1 MEATPENL
9 ENPQGSRSWIAARAG
24 ADDALVRDLTGP
36 QREAVLCTQGPLLV
50 LAAAGSGKTRV
61 ITRRI
66 AHLLATGVKPWQ
78 ILALTFTNK
87 AAGEMRERIGKL
99 LEETAGGGGAV
110 RGLTVTTFH
119 SLCARLLRKY
129 AEAAGLKPDFTI
141 YDSDDQSKLCKKVIE
156 QLQLSTAN
164 FPPRS
169 VLSAVSRAKNE
180 LMDAES
186 FAARATDFSSKNI
199 ARVYKAYSAALRA
212 ANAVDFDD
220 LLLLTAR
227 TLERNAQVRG
237 ECQARWRYLL
247 VDEYQDTNRAQFL
260 IAAMIAG
267 DGERAS
273 GGELPAS
280 SLPGVE
286 DEEEGEGTGGT
297 PVPRDGIGKKVG
309 PNICV
314 VGDPDQA
321 IYGWR
326 GADISNILDFERSY
340 PGCRVITLGENFRST
355 APILEAADTLIRHN
369 KRRKHKDLFTS
380 RKGGEKPE
388 AILTSNEKAEARVV
402 ADWLKARHEA
412 GAAWRDMAIFYR
424 TNSLSRVMEESLR
437 AFNVPYSIARGTAFY
452 DREEVRSA
460 LAYLRIVANPA
471 DGVSLSRIINVPARG
486 ISKAT
491 QDVLEAFAERDEMPL
506 MEACRGAGGVAELNA
521 RAQAAVAKFVAMVDA
536 WTGGGTFM
544 GSDISGSL
552 ADLVDR
558 IIRESGLRAMYV
570 AQANTSKSETD
581 AERVDNLDELV
592 SSARQFEQE
601 YDAAADAAN
610 DPLAADGLVE
620 TPPLLAMLRAYLESI
635 ALVADADSVDPTQ
648 GSVTLMTLHAA
659 KGLEFDSVAMIGMEE
674 GLLPHSRAISMP
686 VAGDAELE
694 EERRL
699 CFVGITRAM
708 RRLLMTSAKYRTIRG
723 VPERTIPSRFLG
735 EIPERG
741 LIVSDQSETFAE
753 DYDAPA
759 GGWGV
764 DTGRYS
770 PPRGGGFSAVS
781 PSSGASSGSGS
792 SSGASRGPA
801 GEFPVGSKVRHPQFG
816 LGIVE
821 SISGGPSPRAVIK
834 FKDVGSKT
842 MVLEYARLVRVQG

>member
-1 MEATPENL
+1 MLETPENTD
-9 ENPQGSRSWIAARAG
+9 NFTPHRPWTAPRQ
-24 ADDALVRDLTGP
+24 ADGEALVRDLTPP
-36 QREAVLCTQGPLLV
+36 QREAVLHGEGPVLV

-66 AHLLATGVKPWQ
+66 AHLLGQGVKPWQ

-87 AAGEMRERIGKL
+87 AAGEMRERISKL
-99 LEETAGGGGAV
+99 LDETSGGPV

-119 SLCARLLRKY
+119 ALCARLLRKY

-156 QLQLSTAN
+156 GLQLSTAN

-169 VLSAVSRAKNE
+169 VLSAISRAKNE

-186 FAARATDFSSKNI
+186 FAARATDFSSKNV
-199 ARVYKAYSAALRA
+199 ARVYKAYAAALRS

-260 IAAMIAG
+260 IAQMIAG
-267 DGERAS
+267 DGSA
-273 GGELPAS
+273 PKS
-280 SLPGVE
+280 SLPGAE
-286 DEEEGEGTGGT
+286 DEDDTAG
-297 PVPRDGIGKKVG
+297 PAVPPKASRGKG

-326 GADISNILDFERSY
+326 GADISNILDFEQSY
-340 PGCRVITLGENFRST
+340 LGCRVITLGENFRST
-355 APILEAADTLIRHN
+355 APILEVADTLIRHN

-388 AILTSNEKAEARVV
+388 ATLTSNEKAEARVV
-402 ADWLKARHEA
+402 ADWLTSRHAA

-437 AFNVPYSIARGTAFY
+437 AFNVPYTIARGTAFY
-452 DREEVRSA
+452 DREEVRNA
-460 LAYLRIVANPA
+460 LGYLRVVANPA
-471 DGVSLSRIINVPARG
+471 DGVSLSRIINTPARG

-491 QDVLEAFAERDEMPL
+491 QDALEALAQRDEMPM
-506 MEACRGAGGVAELNA
+506 MEACRSAGEIGDLNA
-521 RAQAAVAKFVAMVDA
+521 RAQIAVGKFVAQIDM
-536 WTGGGTFM
+536 WTGGGTFL
-544 GSDISGSL
+544 GADISGSL
-552 ADLVDR
+552 ADLADR

-570 AQANTSKSETD
+570 AQAAASKSETD

-601 YDAAADAAN
+601 YDATADAAN
-610 DPLAADGLVE
+610 DPLAADGLVD
-620 TPPLLAMLRAYLESI
+620 TPPLLALLRAYLESI

-659 KGLEFDSVAMIGMEE
+659 KGLEFDSVAIIGMEE

-723 VPERTIPSRFLG
+723 IPERTIPSRFLG
-735 EIPERG
+735 EIPESAM
-741 LIVSDQSETFAE
+741 IVSDQSGTFAE

-764 DTGRYS
+764 DTGKYGGGRGAPSYPGGAS
-770 PPRGGGFSAVS
+770 MASPNAGPPRGAI
-781 PSSGASSGSGS
+781 A
-792 SSGASRGPA
+792 
-801 GEFPVGSKVRHPQFG
+801 EFPVGSKVRHPQFG

-821 SISGGPSPRAVIK
+821 SISGGPSPRAKIN
-834 FKDVGSKT
+834 FKDAGSKT
-842 MVLEYARLVRVQG
+842 MVLEYARLVRVQP

>member
-1 MEATPENL
+1 MDHVPENS
-9 ENPQGSRSWIAARAG
+9 PSTSPSRPWTAPRQGP
-24 ADDALVRDLTGP
+24 DDSLLKDLTPP
-36 QREAVLCTQGPLLV
+36 QREAVLHGEGPVLV

-66 AHLLATGVKPWQ
+66 AHLLGQGVKPWQ

-87 AAGEMRERIGKL
+87 AAGEMRERIGHL
-99 LEETAGGGGAV
+99 LEHSASGAGPV

-119 SLCARLLRKY
+119 ALCARLLRKY

-156 QLQLSTAN
+156 GLQLSTAN

-169 VLSAVSRAKNE
+169 VLSAISRAKNE

-186 FAARATDFSSKNI
+186 FAARATDFSSKNV
-199 ARVYKAYSAALRA
+199 ARVYKAYAAALRN

-260 IAAMIAG
+260 IAQMIAG
-267 DGERAS
+267 DGSAPNS
-273 GGELPAS
+273 G
-280 SLPGVE
+280 LPGAGDE
-286 DEEEGEGTGGT
+286 DDAAGAA
-297 PVPRDGIGKKVG
+297 VPPKTARGKG

-326 GADISNILDFERSY
+326 GADISNILDFEEGY

-388 AILTSNEKAEARVV
+388 ATLTSNEKAEARVV
-402 ADWLKARHEA
+402 ADWLKSRHEA

-437 AFNVPYSIARGTAFY
+437 AFNVPYTIARGTAFY
-452 DREEVRSA
+452 DREEVRNA
-460 LAYLRIVANPA
+460 LGYLRVVANPA
-471 DGVSLSRIINVPARG
+471 DGVSLSRIINTPARG
-486 ISKAT
+486 ISKPT
-491 QDVLEAFAERDEMPL
+491 QDALEALAQRDEMPM
-506 MEACRGAGGVAELNA
+506 MEACRGAGQIADLNA
-521 RAQAAVAKFVAMVDA
+521 RAVVAVAKFVSQIDA

-544 GSDISGSL
+544 GADISGSL
-552 ADLVDR
+552 ADLVDH

-570 AQANTSKSETD
+570 AQASASKSETD

-601 YDAAADAAN
+601 YDATADAAN
-610 DPLAADGLVE
+610 DPLAADGLVD
-620 TPPLLAMLRAYLESI
+620 TPPLLALLRAYLESI

-659 KGLEFDSVAMIGMEE
+659 KGLEFDSVAIIGMEE

-708 RRLLMTSAKYRTIRG
+708 KRLLMTSAKYRTIRG
-723 VPERTIPSRFLG
+723 IPERTIPSRFLG
-735 EIPERG
+735 EIPDNAMV
-741 LIVSDQSETFAE
+741 VSDQSESFAE

-759 GGWGV
+759 GGWGNDASRNV
-764 DTGRYS
+764 GSRAA
-770 PPRGGGFSAVS
+770 PR
-781 PSSGASSGSGS
+781 PSSGFGGPSANAGQAPPWGASSS
-792 SSGASRGPA
+792 SSPARGPSS
-801 GEFPVGSKVRHPQFG
+801 EFPVGSKVRHPQFG
-816 LGIVE
+816 VGIVE
-821 SISGGPSPRAVIK
+821 SISGGASPRAVIK
-834 FKDVGSKT
+834 FKDIGSKT
-842 MVLEYARLVRVQG
+842 MVLEYARLVRVQP

>member
-1 MEATPENL
+1 MAPTPENPD
-9 ENPQGSRSWIAARAG
+9 NFAAPRPWTAPRQ
-24 ADDALVRDLTGP
+24 ADGEALVRDLTPP
-36 QREAVLCTQGPLLV
+36 QREAVLHGEGPVLV

-66 AHLLATGVKPWQ
+66 AHLLAQGVKPWQ

-99 LEETAGGGGAV
+99 LDETGGGPV

-119 SLCARLLRKY
+119 ALCARLLRKY

-156 QLQLSTAN
+156 GLQLSTAN

-169 VLSAVSRAKNE
+169 VLSAISRAKNE

-186 FAARATDFSSKNI
+186 FAARATDFSSKNV
-199 ARVYKAYSAALRA
+199 ARVYKAYAAALRS

-260 IAAMIAG
+260 IAQMIAG
-267 DGERAS
+267 DG
-273 GGELPAS
+273 GEPRS
-280 SLPGVE
+280 TLPGAG
-286 DEEEGEGTGGT
+286 DEAEERTGGT
-297 PVPRDGIGKKVG
+297 PVPPAANKRSKG

-326 GADISNILDFERSY
+326 GADISNILDFEQSY

-380 RKGGEKPE
+380 RKGGDKPE
-388 AILTSNEKAEARVV
+388 ATLTSNEKAEARVV
-402 ADWLKARHEA
+402 ADWLKSRHEA

-437 AFNVPYSIARGTAFY
+437 AFNVPYTIARGTAFY
-452 DREEVRSA
+452 DREEVRNA
-460 LAYLRIVANPA
+460 LGYLRVVANPA
-471 DGVSLSRIINVPARG
+471 DGVSLSRIINTPARG
-486 ISKAT
+486 ISKTT
-491 QDVLEAFAERDEMPL
+491 QDALEALAQRDEMPM
-506 MEACRGAGGVAELNA
+506 MEACRSVGEIGELNA
-521 RAQAAVAKFVAMVDA
+521 RAQAAVGKFVTQVDT

-544 GSDISGSL
+544 GADISGSL

-570 AQANTSKSETD
+570 AQAAASKSETD

-601 YDAAADAAN
+601 YDATADAAN
-610 DPLAADGLVE
+610 DPLAADGLVD
-620 TPPLLAMLRAYLESI
+620 TPPLLALLRAYLESI

-659 KGLEFDSVAMIGMEE
+659 KGLEFDSVAIIGMEE

-694 EERRL
+694 EER
-699 CFVGITRAM
+699 
-708 RRLLMTSAKYRTIRG
+708 
-723 VPERTIPSRFLG
+723 
-735 EIPERG
+735 
-741 LIVSDQSETFAE
+741 
-753 DYDAPA
+753 
-759 GGWGV
+759 
-764 DTGRYS
+764 
-770 PPRGGGFSAVS
+770 
-781 PSSGASSGSGS
+781 
-792 SSGASRGPA
+792 
-801 GEFPVGSKVRHPQFG
+801 
-816 LGIVE
+816 
-821 SISGGPSPRAVIK
+821 
-834 FKDVGSKT
+834 
-842 MVLEYARLVRVQG
+842 

>member
-1 MEATPENL
+1 MAPTPEN
-9 ENPQGSRSWIAARAG
+9 PDAFAVPRPWTAPRQ
-24 ADDALVRDLTGP
+24 ADGEALVRDLTPP
-36 QREAVLCTQGPLLV
+36 QRDAVLHGEGPVLV

-66 AHLLATGVKPWQ
+66 AHLLAQGVKPWQ

-99 LEETAGGGGAV
+99 LDETGGGPV

-119 SLCARLLRKY
+119 ALCARLLRKY

-156 QLQLSTAN
+156 GLQLSTAN

-169 VLSAVSRAKNE
+169 VLSAISRAKNE

-186 FAARATDFSSKNI
+186 FAARATDFSSKNV
-199 ARVYKAYSAALRA
+199 ARIYKAYAAALRS

-260 IAAMIAG
+260 IAQMIAG
-267 DGERAS
+267 DGSE
-273 GGELPAS
+273 PKS
-280 SLPGVE
+280 SLPGAE
-286 DEEEGEGTGGT
+286 DEARTGAAS
-297 PVPRDGIGKKVG
+297 VPPAAARKLG

-326 GADISNILDFERSY
+326 GADISNILDFEESY
-340 PGCRVITLGENFRST
+340 AGCRVITLGENFRST
-355 APILEAADTLIRHN
+355 APILEAADSLIRHN

-402 ADWLKARHEA
+402 ADWVKSRHEA

-437 AFNVPYSIARGTAFY
+437 AFNVPYTIARGTAFY
-452 DREEVRSA
+452 DREEVRHA
-460 LAYLRIVANPA
+460 LGYLRVVANPA
-471 DGVSLSRIINVPARG
+471 DGVSLSRIINTPARG
-486 ISKAT
+486 ISKTT
-491 QDVLEAFAERDEMPL
+491 QEALEALSQRDEMPM
-506 MEACRGAGGVAELNA
+506 MEACRAAGEIGELNA
-521 RAQAAVAKFVAMVDA
+521 RARLAVGKFVSQIDA
-536 WTGGGTFM
+536 WTGGGTFL
-544 GSDISGSL
+544 GADISGSL

-558 IIRESGLRAMYV
+558 IVRESGLRAMYV
-570 AQANTSKSETD
+570 AQAAASKSETD

-601 YDAAADAAN
+601 YDATADAAN
-610 DPLAADGLVE
+610 DPLAADGLVD
-620 TPPLLAMLRAYLESI
+620 TPPLLALLRAYLESI
-635 ALVADADSVDPTQ
+635 ALVADADSVDPSQ

-659 KGLEFDSVAMIGMEE
+659 KGLEFDSVAIIGMEE

-686 VAGDAELE
+686 VGGDAELE

-723 VPERTIPSRFLG
+723 IPERTIPSRFLG
-735 EIPERG
+735 EIPPG
-741 LIVSDQSETFAE
+741 AMIVSDQSETFAE

-764 DTGRYS
+764 DTGKFSSGRGSSYGGEAS
-770 PPRGGGFSAVS
+770 MASPNSGPPRGAM
-781 PSSGASSGSGS
+781 A
-792 SSGASRGPA
+792 
-801 GEFPVGSKVRHPQFG
+801 EFPVGSKVRHPQFG
-816 LGIVE
+816 LGVVE
-821 SISGGPSPRAVIK
+821 SVSGGSSPRARIN
-834 FKDVGSKT
+834 FKDAGSKT
-842 MVLEYARLVRVQG
+842 MVLEYARLVRVPG